1 MSHCHDEH
9 SGHGHDGHDHSE
21 GAAHDHT
28 DDLTPA
34 LQYSLYQHIDFDNIT
49 ANNES
54 PPGAGKAIVK
64 KTWAERMAPEPLLT
78 SLEVD
83 EDDDEDDAG
92 KLLIR
97 VPYVFKLV
105 PRINSC

>member
-9 SGHGHDGHDHSE
+9 HGPGHEGHDHSE

-54 PPGAGKAIVK
+54 PEGAGKAIVR
-64 KTWAERMAPEPLLT
+64 KTWAERMTEQPI
-78 SLEVD
+78 LETLHD
-83 EDDDEDDAG
+83 EDDDDNG
-92 KLLIR
+92 KLLLR
-97 VPYVFKLV
+97 VP
-105 PRINSC
+105 

>member
-9 SGHGHDGHDHSE
+9 HGHGHEGHDHSE

-49 ANNES
+49 TYNEENEGS
-54 PPGAGKAIVK
+54 GKAVIK
-64 KTWAERMAPEPLLT
+64 KTWAERMTQEPV
-78 SLEVD
+78 LESTKVEKD
-83 EDDDEDDAG
+83 EEDSDSDDEDEDAG

-97 VPYVFKLV
+97 VP
-105 PRINSC
+105 